1 MKHFQQNHAVAVNP
15 LIYIVCY
22 LNIYLVCYL
31 SNLSQRRYIYSIYLN
46 PQGFHAP
53 ILCTLISYASG
64 LSPGMSKVKM
74 LFWKHPLTHVLT
86 PTPTPRLRSTRRLS
100 TFCHHLPTQEKHARK
115 HYWTHNLFPA
125 EFFYDHIR
133 PASGPRL
140 RRWRL
145 KCSKQCSAVTCPP
158 CHPSCD
164 TQQKINVQLSDDD
177 VDCLRNQSS
186 MNSFQVMCSNML

>member
-1 MKHFQQNHAVAVNP
+1 MISLPWLLKHQTFPVKTSSVPRRSNFPTAKRQCLSCSVKLH
-15 LIYIVCY
+15 

-31 SNLSQRRYIYSIYLN
+31 SNLSQRRYIYCIYLY
-46 PQGFHAP
+46 PQGFHVP

-100 TFCHHLPTQEKHARK
+100 TFCHHLPSKEKHARR
-115 HYWTHNLFPA
+115 HYWSHNPFPA

-133 PASGPRL
+133 PASGPRS

-145 KCSKQCSAVTCPP
+145 RCYKQCSAVTYPP

-164 TQQKINVQLSDDD
+164 TQQKINV
-177 VDCLRNQSS
+177 
-186 MNSFQVMCSNML
+186 